1 MLAGSRLHDEQR
13 IEQAKRWAAYKGYT
27 GHWTQ
32 ARKTV
37 KGSISAGT
45 AILWKP
51 FLQVKPRY
59 LTGLEH
65 RATLVSVRV
74 HSIGELWI
82 ACLYGDAHS
91 NQAAKDQLLKLW
103 SQIKH
108 KEFWVILG
116 DLNLEADEV
125 REWMTIAAPGAM
137 TLDVGPTCFGGCRR
151 RWILESSPS
160 QPGS

>member
-1 MLAGSRLHDEQR
+1 M
-13 IEQAKRWAAYKGYT
+13 
-27 GHWTQ
+27 
-32 ARKTV
+32 
-37 KGSISAGT
+37 
-45 AILWKP
+45 
-51 FLQVKPRY
+51 KPRY
-59 LTGLEH
+59 LKGLEH

-103 SQIKH
+103 SQIKD

-116 DLNLEADEV
+116 DFNLEADEV

-137 TLDVGPTCFGGCRR
+137 TLDVGPTCFGGGGAK
-151 RWILESSPS
+151 PS
-160 QPGS
+160 TLGFGVFSKSARF